1 MDKEAFFTRDKA
13 NAGIRLSL
21 FDPATNKPTEHWLL
35 VLGRD
40 SDAYV
45 KQELENERRLMEIAR
60 EDAGADEK
68 TRAKA
73 FAVKF
78 VEGAVAR
85 RRLKTSAL
93 VAGWS
98 FPGECTR
105 EAVVELLEKVP
116 QIEREL
122 RAMEEDQTL
131 FFARAATSSTD
142 TPKPNSDSTSPSE
155 SSAGPPQEEPK
166 PSANP

>member
-1 MDKEAFFTRDKA
+1 MEKEAFFTRDKA
-13 NAGIRLSL
+13 NAGIRLPL
-21 FDPATNKPTEHWLL
+21 FDPATGKKTEHWLL

-45 KQELENERRLMEIAR
+45 KQELENERRMMEIAR
-60 EDAGADEK
+60 ENAGADEK

-73 FAVKF
+73 FADKV
-78 VEGAVAR
+78 VEEAVER
-85 RRLKTSAL
+85 RRLKTASL

-98 FPGECTR
+98 FPGEFTR
-105 EAVVELLEKVP
+105 SAVVELLVKAP

-131 FFARAATSSTD
+131 FFALASTSSTD
-142 TPKPNSDSTSPSE
+142 TQKLSSDSTSPSE
-155 SSAGPPQEEPK
+155 SSAVPTKEEPK
-166 PSANP
+166 PSANA

>member
-1 MDKEAFFTRDKA
+1 MDRQAFFTKDRA
-13 NAGIRLSL
+13 NAGIRLPL
-21 FDPATNKPTEHWLL
+21 FDPETGKKTEHWLM

-45 KQELENERRLMEIAR
+45 KQEMENERRLMEIAR
-60 EDAGADEK
+60 ENAGADEK

-73 FAVKF
+73 FAAQF
-78 VEGAVAR
+78 IEEEPMR
-85 RRLKTSAL
+85 RRLKTASL

-98 FPGECTR
+98 FPEECTR
-105 EAVVELLEKVP
+105 EAVIETLEQSP

-131 FFARAATSSTD
+131 FFGRAVTNSTD
-142 TPKPNSDSTSPSE
+142 TPRPSSDSTSPSE
-155 SSAGPPQEEPK
+155 SSAGPAQEEPK
-166 PSANP
+166 PSANV

>member
-1 MDKEAFFTRDKA
+1 MEKEAFFTRDKA
-13 NAGIRLSL
+13 NAGIRLPL
-21 FDPATNKPTEHWLL
+21 FDPATGKKTEHWLL

-45 KQELENERRLMEIAR
+45 KQELENERRMMEIAR
-60 EDAGADEK
+60 ENAGADEK

-73 FAVKF
+73 FADKV
-78 VEGAVAR
+78 VEEAVER
-85 RRLKTSAL
+85 RRLKTAAL

-98 FPGECTR
+98 FPGEFTR
-105 EAVVELLEKVP
+105 GAVVELLVKAP

-131 FFARAATSSTD
+131 FFGLASTSSTD
-142 TPKPNSDSTSPSE
+142 TPKPSSDSTSPSE
-155 SSAGPPQEEPK
+155 SSAGPTKEEPK
-166 PSANP
+166 PSANA